1 MTLKFQGQPL
11 LLQIAMLAC
20 VIVNLASFFTFFVT
34 TIVVISK
41 IDGQSRQAENHNIR
55 WGERAGQQFSQF
67 SRFLVDDE
75 FKSLRQIYLLASLS
89 AIISLGLIMSLIFVF
104 GEKAP
109 H

>member
-1 MTLKFQGQPL
+1 MTLKFLGQPL

-41 IDGQSRQAENHNIR
+41 IDGQCRQAENQNTR
-55 WGERAGQQFSQF
+55 WGERAGRQFSQF

-75 FKSLRQIYLLASLS
+75 FKSLRQIYLLAFLS
-89 AIISLGLIMSLIFVF
+89 AIISFGLIMLLIFIF
-104 GEKAP
+104 GERTP